1 MKKRRNC
8 EKNRDNNCLIG
19 HEHLLTKQVVK
30 KENPVKNIDVD
41 QVSCVE

>member
-1 MKKRRNC
+1 
-8 EKNRDNNCLIG
+8 
-19 HEHLLTKQVVK
+19 LTKQVVK